1 MRRYVNGLRYDTE
14 TATEVTSV
22 GSDFG
27 KSDFQWWTAD
37 LYVTKSGRWFLHGRG
52 NAASRFSKPAF
63 GSGNGRQEGSGIE
76 PLLNGEA
83 LRLLEDANEFDA
95 IDRYFPDEYKDA

>member
-1 MRRYVNGLRYDTE
+1 MRRYINGLRYDTE

-52 NAASRFSKPAF
+52 NAASRFSEPAF

-76 PLLNGEA
+76 PLLDGEA
-83 LRLLEDANEFDA
+83 RRLLEDANEFDA